1 MSRNFNPRSPRGGAT
16 PRFHTVGRWVRISI
30 HAPHEGER
38 HYTDYRADGLKTISI
53 HAPHEGERLS
63 YSVAYPYTAKFQ
75 STLPTRGS
83 DGMGNGLCSRP
94 AYFNPR
100 SPRGGATRSL
110 KRGITSSVNF
120 NPRSPRGG
128 ATVTKPVF
136 DDNDVISIHA
146 PHEGE
151 RRMHVSQDW
160 AKALISIH
168 APHEGERQYDMNKL
182 EFGNKKFQSTLP
194 TRGSDALNTA

>member
-1 MSRNFNPRSPRGGAT
+1 
-16 PRFHTVGRWVRISI
+16 
-30 HAPHEGER
+30 
-38 HYTDYRADGLKTISI
+38 
-53 HAPHEGERLS
+53 
-63 YSVAYPYTAKFQ
+63 
-75 STLPTRGS
+75 
-83 DGMGNGLCSRP
+83 MGNGLCSRP

-151 RRMHVSQDW
+151 RPLQRTGEMMQVI
-160 AKALISIH
+160 ISIH
-168 APHEGERQYDMNKL
+168 APHEGERPEAPADVSDMSIISIHAPHEGERRISHGGYVLFFKISIHAPHEGERRQPLSARGRQKGHFNPRSPR
-182 EFGNKKFQSTLP
+182 GGATSTSVITTLQLQISSHAP
-194 TRGSDALNTA
+194 PEGERLATHN

>member
-1 MSRNFNPRSPRGGAT
+1 
-16 PRFHTVGRWVRISI
+16 
-30 HAPHEGER
+30 
-38 HYTDYRADGLKTISI
+38 
-53 HAPHEGERLS
+53 
-63 YSVAYPYTAKFQ
+63 
-75 STLPTRGS
+75 
-83 DGMGNGLCSRP
+83 MGNGLCSRP

-151 RRMHVSQDW
+151 RPLQRTGEMMQVI
-160 AKALISIH
+160 ISIH
-168 APHEGERQYDMNKL
+168 APHEGERLCFPDNWSRAKINFNPRSPRGGATIHCLFSFVFWYI
-182 EFGNKKFQSTLP
+182 FQSTLP
-194 TRGSDALNTA
+194 TRGSDKPRRLNGVEKKYFNPRSPRGGATIRTGQNTPRLLPFQSTLPTRGSDQQ

>member
-1 MSRNFNPRSPRGGAT
+1 
-16 PRFHTVGRWVRISI
+16 
-30 HAPHEGER
+30 
-38 HYTDYRADGLKTISI
+38 
-53 HAPHEGERLS
+53 
-63 YSVAYPYTAKFQ
+63 
-75 STLPTRGS
+75 
-83 DGMGNGLCSRP
+83 MGNGLCSRP

-151 RRMHVSQDW
+151 RPLQRTGEMMQVI
-160 AKALISIH
+160 ISIH
-168 APHEGERQYDMNKL
+168 APHEGERPEAPADVSDMSIISIHAPHEGERPLQRTGEMMQVIISIHAPHEGERLCFPDNWSRAKIN
-182 EFGNKKFQSTLP
+182 FNPRSP
-194 TRGSDALNTA
+194 RGGATHIPWRLCIVL

>member
-1 MSRNFNPRSPRGGAT
+1 
-16 PRFHTVGRWVRISI
+16 
-30 HAPHEGER
+30 
-38 HYTDYRADGLKTISI
+38 
-53 HAPHEGERLS
+53 
-63 YSVAYPYTAKFQ
+63 
-75 STLPTRGS
+75 
-83 DGMGNGLCSRP
+83 MGNGLCSRP

-120 NPRSPRGG
+120 NPRAPRGG

-151 RRMHVSQDW
+151 RPLQRTGEMMQVI
-160 AKALISIH
+160 ISIH
-168 APHEGERQYDMNKL
+168 APHEGERLCFPDNWSRAKIN
-182 EFGNKKFQSTLP
+182 FNPRSP
-194 TRGSDALNTA
+194 RGGATSSEPCCYSVQQDFNPRSPRGGATHIPWRLCIVL